1 MLEDCSICGGLKMKE
16 EPNVVSC
23 LGINTCIII
32 LDSNCY
38 GLGNSVRSG
47 LGWILLLHVPIWQQG
62 VGRGLGWRVIASD
75 RFCHIDPTC
84 YSKYLYPS
92 TTEPG
97 FAKDHYKSVQF
108 LPNTHTHRDC
118 NLSSLLS
125 KGCMHIHY
133 T

>member
-1 MLEDCSICGGLKMKE
+1 MKE

-23 LGINTCIII
+23 LGISTCIII

-38 GLGNSVRSG
+38 AFGNRVRSG
-47 LGWILLLHVPIWQQG
+47 LGWMLLLHVPVWQQG
-62 VGRGLGWRVIASD
+62 VGRGLGWRGIASN

-84 YSKYLYPS
+84 YSKYLSPS

-97 FAKDHYKSVQF
+97 FAKDLYKVCNFHQIH
-108 LPNTHTHRDC
+108 THTHTHTDC